1 MGNTPYGPT
10 LIDHFRNPRN
20 KGRLAAPTISHEG
33 TNPLCGDRVRIEL
46 RVEDEVVREA
56 KFSANA
62 CAICVASASML
73 TDLVRNAPLDEVET
87 LLVEDILRSLDARV
101 PNARL
106 NCVKLPLTVM
116 HTAVLLY
123 RRDGGGAPD
132 RGGPDRGAP
141 GRGAA
146 GGDGR

>member
-1 MGNTPYGPT
+1 VVNPYGPT

-20 KGRLAAPTISHEG
+20 KGALASPTISQEG

-46 RVEDEVVREA
+46 RLADDMVREA
-56 KFSANA
+56 AFSANA

-87 LLVEDILRSLDARV
+87 LLVDDILRALDAQV
-101 PNARL
+101 PHARM
-106 NCVKLPLTVM
+106 NCVRLPLTVM

-123 RRDGGGAPD
+123 RRREEGS
-132 RGGPDRGAP
+132 R
-141 GRGAA
+141 
-146 GGDGR
+146 